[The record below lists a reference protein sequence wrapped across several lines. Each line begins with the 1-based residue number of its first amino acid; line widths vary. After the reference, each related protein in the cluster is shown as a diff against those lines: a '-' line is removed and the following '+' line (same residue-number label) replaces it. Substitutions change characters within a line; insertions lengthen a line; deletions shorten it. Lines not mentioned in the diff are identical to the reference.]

1 MLNVERS
8 NHLNLINK
16 CILELVDFLEDDV
29 DDICPRSHWSSQIN
43 SSYLVFF
50 LV

>member
-16 CILELVDFLEDDV
+16 CILEPVDFIVDDV